1 MSESYIRI
9 GADGLD
15 VEDIVR
21 QIRERADKRRNSG
34 EFDMDAVA
42 RAERFNLS
50 NVTDDDDFFNRYID
64 CLGVVFNVDI
74 NDFEIVEHRAR
85 FAPLLKKFKKGVWS
99 VLKFYTYH
107 LWSQQNQV
115 NNLFHSAIKLISQR
129 NDARVKKLQTRIDE
143 LEARLAALEGG
154 AAAGPATGPETS
166 R

>member
-1 MSESYIRI
+1 MSESYIKI
-9 GADGLD
+9 GADGID
-15 VEDIVR
+15 AEEIVR
-21 QIRERADKRRNSG
+21 QIRERAEMRRKSG

-50 NVTDDDDFFNRYID
+50 AVKDNADFFDRYIS
-64 CLGVVFNVDI
+64 CLGLVSQVDI

-115 NNLFHSAIKLISQR
+115 NNLFHAAIELVAKR
-129 NDARVKKLQTRIDE
+129 NSEQLKKMQARLDD

-154 AAAGPATGPETS
+154 RPGASA
-166 R
+166 

>member
-1 MSESYIRI
+1 MSESYIKI

-21 QIRERADKRRNSG
+21 QIRERADARRKSG
-34 EFDMDAVA
+34 EFDMEAVM

-50 NVTDDDDFFNRYID
+50 AVKDDADFFDRYIS
-64 CLGVVFNVDI
+64 CLRLVSQVDI

-85 FAPLLKKFKKGVWS
+85 FASLLKKFKKGVWS
-99 VLKFYTYH
+99 TLKFYTYH

-115 NNLFHSAIKLISQR
+115 NNLFNAAIELVAERDSEQL
-129 NDARVKKLQTRIDE
+129 KKMQARIDE
-143 LEARLAALEGG
+143 LETRLAKLE
-154 AAAGPATGPETS
+154 T